1 MPTGKGNGLDNL
13 DQARRGDHPAKVRRN
28 LRIAKFYPPGSIAM
42 TIVIAIQALQAR
54 LQRNNRWNNRRNS
67 RRNRSRLGRRG
78 NRGQVASGA
87 VGWIGVWFA
96 GPVVLLLI
104 GVSSLALQQGQP
116 LG

>member
-42 TIVIAIQALQAR
+42 AIVIAIQALQAR
-54 LQRNNRWNNRRNS
+54 LQWNNRWNNRRNGS
-67 RRNRSRLGRRG
+67 RWGRRG
-78 NRGQVASGA
+78 NRRQV
-87 VGWIGVWFA
+87 A